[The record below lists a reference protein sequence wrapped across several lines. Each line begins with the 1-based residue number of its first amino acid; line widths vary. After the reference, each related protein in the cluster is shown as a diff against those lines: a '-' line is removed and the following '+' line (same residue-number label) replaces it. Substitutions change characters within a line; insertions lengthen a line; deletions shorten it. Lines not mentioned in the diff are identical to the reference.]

1 MTAKEKL
8 IDYGYEDVKL
18 LSYYTFDDALIG
30 VIHDNRVVYDYNK
43 MIEWLINY
51 DHCNEDEAADWI
63 DYNTRKEI
71 GCLGEDSPI
80 ILY

>member
-30 VIHDNRVVYDYNK
+30 VIHDNRAVYDYNK

-51 DHCNEDEAADWI
+51 DHCNEDD
-63 DYNTRKEI
+63 K
-71 GCLGEDSPI
+71 CLI
-80 ILY
+80 